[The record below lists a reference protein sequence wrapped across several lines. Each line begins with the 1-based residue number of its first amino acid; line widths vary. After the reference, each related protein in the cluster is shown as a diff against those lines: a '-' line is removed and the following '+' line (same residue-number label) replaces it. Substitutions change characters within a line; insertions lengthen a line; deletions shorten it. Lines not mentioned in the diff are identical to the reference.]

1 MNIHSNVPDEGEQKA
16 KAALNEAADQLEKY
30 LKNLGSDGMCSE
42 QEIQKFWEEAK
53 NINGADIVADIIGD
67 FAEIRHINGLE
78 TVEQLRSKADALDG
92 KRTVYTPGAF
102 GWDYTNVPAE
112 WELREKAY
120 LNEAA
125 DQLEQY
131 LKDLGSDGM
140 CSEQELKTF
149 WEEAKIHNGADIAQ
163 QMRQNAKYAPHNQEK
178 AIKEIAAK
186 LEEYVNSLGTNGI
199 CSNNDLQKFWQ
210 EERFLD
216 GADIA
221 HQMRHMPARPGNHD
235 LRGAFKEAADKFE
248 IYLNDLGTNGK
259 CSNKDVDQFF
269 EKFLS
274 EDENTY
280 QASQA
285 NRDQLAALQGPWEDE
300 NTRYDGIGCAQ
311 SWVGASQTCLGAEDG
326 DSACELAIAKALLDC
341 EPVISDL
348 RNYERATKCRIDPVT
363 GEVIECRGRPYF
375 DSNPGYSPDTDWSG
389 SDPLGNPG
397 AVERP
402 DR

>member
-149 WEEAKIHNGADIAQ
+149 WEEAKIHNGADIVQ

-186 LEEYVNSLGTNGI
+186 LEQYVNSLGSDGM

-210 EERFLD
+210 EERFLN

-221 HQMRHMPARPGNHD
+221 YGMRHVAKRPGNHD
-235 LRGAFKEAADKFE
+235 LMKAFKEAAPKFE
-248 IYLNDLGTNGK
+248 QYLNDLGTNGK
-259 CSNKDVDQFF
+259 CSNKDVEQFF
-269 EKFLS
+269 EKYLS
-274 EDENTY
+274 EYENPY
-280 QASQA
+280 QALNSCGITCGI
-285 NRDQLAALQGPWEDE
+285 NPDGTTGSCVEPSNDQSCSNWEFDWEGKYDNSDDE
-300 NTRYDGIGCAQ
+300 PSSNPPEYDYDDLDYDGC
-311 SWVGASQTCLGAEDG
+311 
-326 DSACELAIAKALLDC
+326 
-341 EPVISDL
+341 
-348 RNYERATKCRIDPVT
+348 
-363 GEVIECRGRPYF
+363 
-375 DSNPGYSPDTDWSG
+375 
-389 SDPLGNPG
+389 
-397 AVERP
+397 
-402 DR
+402 